1 MIKLVYCI
9 TRRHGMALE
18 EFSRYWREVHGPIGR
33 RIPGLRRLVQSH
45 PTRQPA
51 DLSPPPFDGM
61 AELWFDDLA
70 ALEAARRSPEWR
82 ASSAD
87 EAHFIDGTRTALF
100 LTGSVSSLAKR
111 GPCGIAGR
119 FKAPLECLRCG
130 TQVSGRIRTPG
141 RSCSLG
147 FDQRLRLAPQL
158 AKHGP
163 IADLVDSP

>member
-9 TRRHGMALE
+9 TRRHGMTPE

-45 PTRQPA
+45 PARHPA
-51 DLSPPPFDGM
+51 DLSPPSFDGM

-100 LTGSVSSLAKR
+100 LTEEHEIL
-111 GPCGIAGR
+111 
-119 FKAPLECLRCG
+119 
-130 TQVSGRIRTPG
+130 
-141 RSCSLG
+141 
-147 FDQRLRLAPQL
+147 PQT
-158 AKHGP
+158 
-163 IADLVDSP
+163 